1 MTTVTETANLKQP
14 PHVREWPLIGSL
26 PGMMTDPARYF
37 YDCYRK
43 YGPAYRMNLLG
54 QEYTVLAGEPAVSF
68 MSSRV
73 GKDCLS
79 SHDFW
84 AGLEREWESTRSL
97 PGADGD
103 EHKELREI
111 LRRGYSRESIKGR
124 YDELVE
130 ITDGSI
136 ERDWKTGD
144 KVPVVNAFQY
154 MVTDQLGI
162 MITGEAPL
170 EYVHDIRVTILYILN
185 CLVTRQRPKFLLMN
199 PAYKKAKQRVF
210 ELAAKIRADYE
221 AGKRAGGEARTIVDD
236 VMEAFAEGSPA
247 MPEQNLQLHL
257 VAPYVA
263 GLDTVANTLA
273 ACVYA
278 VVKHPDVYAQVKAE
292 VDEFFENQDG
302 PIEEQ
307 GLLKRL
313 PILNGA
319 IMETMRMYPI
329 AVALTRTAIKDFEF
343 EGYQINKGELL
354 YMGICVPH
362 FMEEFYPNPDTFDI
376 HRFDPE
382 RNEHK
387 QSGAYS
393 PYGRGPHTCLGK
405 TLAEVQLLMSM
416 ARIFYKL
423 DLELP
428 SPDYVL
434 KTKTAPTPG
443 PSMGF
448 KVKVKGYRH

>member
-1 MTTVTETANLKQP
+1 MSTITDTMDSKPV
-14 PHVREWPLIGSL
+14 PHVRELPLLGSL
-26 PGMMTDPARYF
+26 PGMATDPARYF

-43 YGPAYRMNLLG
+43 YGSAYRITMFG
-54 QEYTVLAGEPAVSF
+54 KPYTVLAGPEAVNF
-68 MSSRV
+68 MSSRE
-73 GKDCLS
+73 GKDCLRS
-79 SHDFW
+79 KEFW
-84 AGLEREWESTRSL
+84 AGLEKEWGATRSL

-124 YDELVE
+124 YDKLIE

-136 ERDWKTGD
+136 ERDWKQGD
-144 KVPVVNAFQY
+144 KIPVVTAMQF

-170 EYVHDIRVTILYILN
+170 EYVHDIRITILYILN
-185 CLVTRQRPKFLLMN
+185 CLVTRQRPRFLMLN

-210 ELAAKIRADYE
+210 ELGDKIRADYE
-221 AGKRAGGEARTIVDD
+221 AGRRAGGDARTIVDD
-236 VMEAFAEGSPA
+236 VMEAFASDSPA
-247 MPEQNLQLHL
+247 IPEQNLRLHL
-257 VAPYVA
+257 TAPYVA
-263 GLDTVANTLA
+263 GLDTVANTLG
-273 ACVYA
+273 ACVYTIL
-278 VVKHPDVYAQVKAE
+278 KHRDVYEQVLKE
-292 VDEFFENQDG
+292 VDDFFESG
-302 PIEEQ
+302 PVEEQ

-319 IMETMRMYPI
+319 IMETMRLYPI
-329 AVALTRTAIKDFEF
+329 AVALTRTAARDFDF
-343 EGYQINKGELL
+343 EGYRIHKDDML

-362 FMEEFYPNPDTFDI
+362 FMEEFYPEPEKFDI
-376 HRFDPE
+376 HRYDPE
-382 RNEHK
+382 RTEHK

-405 TLAEVQLLMSM
+405 TLAEVQLLLSM
-416 ARIFYKL
+416 ARLFYKL
-423 DLELP
+423 ELELP
-428 SPDYVL
+428 SPDYKL

-448 KVKVKGYRH
+448 KVRVKGYRH